1 MISKI
6 LSLSVETLINLNL
19 IKGYKLVPIPTL
31 LRLEEDI
38 HKAEAK
44 LVELTEKTQTQ
55 EQDSYSYKSQWEEAK
70 VTITKLNS
78 DLAVKTKAL
87 NATESEVELARS
99 DVLVHKEKMD
109 EAEQLSKQLKEALE
123 RWTSY

>member
-19 IKGYKLVPIPTL
+19 IKGHKLVPMPTL
-31 LRLEEDI
+31 LRLEENVK
-38 HKAEAK
+38 KAEAR
-44 LVELTEKTQTQ
+44 LVELTERSQTQ
-55 EQDSYSYKSQWEEAK
+55 EHDSYSYKSQWEEAK
-70 VTITKLNS
+70 VTIAKLNS
-78 DLAVKTKAL
+78 DLTTKTKAL
-87 NATESEVELARS
+87 NAIESEVELARS

-123 RWTSY
+123 RWTS

>member
-123 RWTSY
+123 RWTS